1 MKLTILTASIGPE
14 EVLLQHYKWFKSLDS
29 NNLKMIIIDQGK
41 KSSSFLENKIVDKD
55 FNYIYNEQKGLSL
68 NRNIAMKSVET
79 EYTMFLDDDARF
91 TKEMLQKI
99 LKELQNKH
107 DVLLCAISNA
117 DGSLSSY
124 TKSNK
129 SKLLNIRTIEGHVNS
144 NGLIIKT
151 QLLNSFKFDEKMGV
165 GAKYGSGEDAEIVAQ
180 ILDQKFSVYYEPS
193 LRVVHPPKPFDAS
206 KAFSYGKG
214 HGYFTKKMIFKK
226 DVNAKILGIWKI
238 IKAIIK
244 YLISFAYFRDRNIL
258 QSWVKGFWIGL
269 TGEK

>member
-14 EVLLQHYKWFKSLDS
+14 EVLFQHYKWFKSLDS
-29 NNLKMIIIDQGK
+29 NNLKMIIIDQGE
-41 KSSSFLENKIVDKD
+41 KSSSFLEDKIVDKD

-99 LKELQNKH
+99 LTELQNKH

-129 SKLLNIRTIEGHVNS
+129 SKLLNIRTIS
-144 NGLIIKT
+144 GLYFLKISLMLSRLQIS
-151 QLLNSFKFDEKMGV
+151 SF
-165 GAKYGSGEDAEIVAQ
+165 IN
-180 ILDQKFSVYYEPS
+180 VY
-193 LRVVHPPKPFDAS
+193 
-206 KAFSYGKG
+206 
-214 HGYFTKKMIFKK
+214 
-226 DVNAKILGIWKI
+226 LG
-238 IKAIIK
+238 
-244 YLISFAYFRDRNIL
+244 
-258 QSWVKGFWIGL
+258 
-269 TGEK
+269 